1 MNIRPYVPQDR
12 DAVRAICK
20 ANAVKRYA
28 KSEARKEEI
37 CFLFLDYFLDF
48 EPEHTFVAVT
58 EEGEVAGYI
67 CGSFNYRLYQEKMHR
82 IYDKKI
88 KQVSLLHHLFSK
100 AVTFSA
106 KRLSKRYG
114 VSMHMNV
121 APSYQH
127 QRVGIRLLDSL
138 KEDCRSFGAKGL
150 FLVTRNR
157 NTTGYPFYLHNG
169 FQEGRD
175 FLFGSLALVYPL
187 ADKGSE

>member
-1 MNIRPYVPQDR
+1 MSRKTVMPFEPFAKRTPSSDTP
-12 DAVRAICK
+12 K
-20 ANAVKRYA
+20 AKPEKKRYV
-28 KSEARKEEI
+28 
-37 CFLFLDYFLDF
+37 F
-48 EPEHTFVAVT
+48 
-58 EEGEVAGYI
+58 
-67 CGSFNYRLYQEKMHR
+67 SFWITSWISSLTYRLYQEKMHR